1 MDILKKKKEDRAEK
15 KEQYHALVKAAE
27 SGELTKE
34 QKTQEETLFA
44 EIEAM
49 DKDIAQLERLEKGKK
64 SAAKETMNAL
74 PGPTQDNASE
84 EKELREIAAGML
96 ISKAFKLVAT
106 EKQLDGREKEAQE
119 IARAEAEHAGIE
131 LTGNFHIPHKFIKI
145 GRGEDKTNEFLASRK
160 AALSVGTEGTDVVFT
175 EYGGYVIPYLN
186 PVPVASK
193 LGVTFLQGLRGNVQ
207 WPRVNG
213 DLAFAFETETSD
225 VDETTPTF
233 DNVSISPKRFG
244 GYTDVTMQ
252 MLNQSVFVVE
262 PWLRNRLTNRYEITV
277 DQQIFNGSGASNQ
290 TTGLFNT
297 SGVNTLSTG
306 SGSANDMTYK
316 ALLSM
321 KRDCKVANS
330 RTGREGWVTNAYGE
344 FALYN
349 TPMQASGVEGNF
361 ILNANTPANTLVGN
375 PFYVSEIIPSN
386 FSEGGQTDLCGIAF
400 SKYWQGLI
408 AGFWGGMDLLVDP
421 YTQRLGGKIRFVVNA
436 FMDVDVE
443 QPLEFSICKDWD
455 ASDLPALT

>member
-1 MDILKKKKEDRAEK
+1 MDTLKSKKEDRVAKEDSFVKLADKAKTEKLSAEETAQMTALESEISTLDTEIENLEKAEALNK
-15 KEQYHALVKAAE
+15 KIATRRSATAPSIIATKAAYE
-27 SGELTKE
+27 GEEMDGE
-34 QKTQEETLFA
+34 QKEL
-44 EIEAM
+44 
-49 DKDIAQLERLEKGKK
+49 LELGKK
-64 SAAKETMNAL
+64 FKVGRAIKNVFGKKQVDGVEGEVYQIAKAEAKE
-74 PGPTQDNASE
+74 
-84 EKELREIAAGML
+84 AG
-96 ISKAFKLVAT
+96 V
-106 EKQLDGREKEAQE
+106 D
-119 IARAEAEHAGIE
+119 
-131 LTGNFHIPHKFIKI
+131 LTGNIAIPDSFIKL
-145 GRGEDKTNEFLASRK
+145 GRRS
-160 AALSVGTEGTDVVFT
+160 ALTVGTEGADVVFT
-175 EYGGYVIPYLN
+175 EYGGKVIPYLN
-186 PVPVASK
+186 PQPVAES

-207 WPRVNG
+207 WPRETG

-244 GYTDVTMQ
+244 GYIDITLQ
-252 MLNQSVFVVE
+252 MLNQGVFPVE
-262 PWLRNRLTNRYEITV
+262 NWTRNKLNLRYGITV
-277 DQQIFNGSGASNQ
+277 DQQIFNGSGSGNQ
-290 TTGLFNT
+290 TTGLFNI
-297 SGVNTLSTG
+297 SGVNTLSLG

-321 KRDCKVANS
+321 KRDAKVANA
-330 RTGREGWVTNAYGE
+330 RMGRAGWVTNAYGE

-349 TPMQASGVEGNF
+349 TPLQASGVEGNF

-400 SKYWQGLI
+400 STNWGGLF
-408 AGFWGGMDLLVDP
+408 AGFWGGLDILFDP
-421 YTQRLGGKIRFVVNA
+421 YTQRLGGKVRFVVNS